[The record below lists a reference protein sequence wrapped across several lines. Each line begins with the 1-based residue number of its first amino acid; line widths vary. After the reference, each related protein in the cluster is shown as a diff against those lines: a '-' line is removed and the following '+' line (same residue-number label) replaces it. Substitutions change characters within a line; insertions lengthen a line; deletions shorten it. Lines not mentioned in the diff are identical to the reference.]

1 MKKLMMILPSVASA
15 FLMSACSESLPKCG
29 NKEDQD
35 TLAEVINN
43 AFKAESIKF
52 IHSKNHKEIGFNKEK
67 EIRVC
72 MTDIMI
78 SNGDE
83 EKITYNIS
91 WENKKKQTF
100 WVEIVN

>member
-1 MKKLMMILPSVASA
+1 
-15 FLMSACSESLPKCG
+15 
-29 NKEDQD
+29 
-35 TLAEVINN
+35 
-43 AFKAESIKF
+43 
-52 IHSKNHKEIGFNKEK
+52 
-67 EIRVC
+67 